1 MRIVIEAFGKRV
13 VDLELMAPLR
23 SSPAPAAP
31 PPPSPPPYDTH
42 STTASQVEQAD
53 DGVHAPFGFAP
64 VIKAGPEASRGRDVR
79 GQDRRAQGD
88 GRHR

>member
-1 MRIVIEAFGKRV
+1 VRLVIEAFGKRV

-23 SSPAPAAP
+23 SPPAPDPPVP
-31 PPPSPPPYDTH
+31 PPPPAHDTR

-64 VIKAGPEASRGRDVR
+64 VIKAGPEASRGRDVL
-79 GQDRRAQGD
+79 GQDRRAKGH
-88 GRHR
+88 GRHG

>member
-1 MRIVIEAFGKRV
+1 MRLVIEAFGRRV

-23 SSPAPAAP
+23 TSSPASPSPA
-31 PPPSPPPYDTH
+31 PSPPACDTH

-64 VIKAGPEASRGRDVR
+64 VIKA
-79 GQDRRAQGD
+79 RR
-88 GRHR
+88 